1 MEQENKFVPPRIPE
15 SAWWIIRDQ
24 FIKSMPHQVT
34 ITYISS
40 LLDGGEPYAKFILHA
55 LKKISLLDE
64 NGKPTK
70 LASDWINDETYP
82 SVCKQI
88 LQIYPEQ
95 LREILDS
102 QKLDKH
108 IIERIF
114 SDYFAVGNAT
124 SKQYVSFYLLLS
136 DAKPKPSTY
145 RIAKKLEQR
154 AIKAYEAGIAQ
165 RQTLIP
171 LPKSGLPSLEQVVT
185 DPKLYNL
192 IKKLFQD
199 GHHAYAIEEAFKFL
213 NNLVK
218 NVSNMPDLDGSSLM
232 TNVFS
237 PTKPVLKLNGM
248 QSQSEKN
255 EQLGYMQILQ
265 GVMTGIRNPRAHESE
280 WEDSEERA
288 LQLLSLANHLVIRV
302 RNSVKNTDNID

>member
-1 MEQENKFVPPRIPE
+1 MGLENKFVPPRIPE

-24 FIKSMPHQVT
+24 FIKSMPNQVT
-34 ITYISS
+34 ATYISS
-40 LLDGGEPYAKFILHA
+40 LLDASDTYAKFILSF
-55 LKKISLLDE
+55 LKKVSLLDE
-64 NGKPTK
+64 SSNPTNLTQQWCDDK
-70 LASDWINDETYP
+70 TYP
-82 SVCKQI
+82 DVCQQI
-88 LQIYPEQ
+88 LQIYPEE
-95 LREILDS
+95 LRRLADV
-102 QKLDKH
+102 QKLDKRE
-108 IIERIF
+108 IERIF
-114 SDYFAVGNAT
+114 SMYFYVGNAV
-124 SKQYVSFYLLLS
+124 SKQYTSFYLLLL

-145 RIAKKLEQR
+145 KIAQKLERR
-154 AIKAYEAGIAQ
+154 AIKAYESAVIHSQ
-165 RQTLIP
+165 KLIP
-171 LPKSGLPSLEQVVT
+171 LPESGLPRLEQVVT
-185 DPKLYNL
+185 DTKLYNL

-218 NVSNMPDLDGSSLM
+218 NISNMPDLDGSSLM
-232 TNVFS
+232 TTVFS

-255 EQLGYMQILQ
+255 EQQGYMQIFS

-302 RNSVKNTDNID
+302 RNSVKNTDKID